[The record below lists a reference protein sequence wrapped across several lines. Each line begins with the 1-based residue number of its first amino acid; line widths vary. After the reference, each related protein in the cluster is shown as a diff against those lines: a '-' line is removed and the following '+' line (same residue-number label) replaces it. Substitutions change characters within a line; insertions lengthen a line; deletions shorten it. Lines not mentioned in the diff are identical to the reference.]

1 MTPLLPARILP
12 PNRGQIPRRSNHMAG
27 EHEEEEIVSCASPSR
42 LRDEARGLDDPVVE
56 REDDEE
62 ARDVLNEYNEGEYED
77 LGEGEGGG
85 EVDDEVGF
93 EVAEGD
99 LAGVHDELAAA
110 EDARAGGDEGHAEL
124 HEEVEEVEEVGDGA
138 EVGDEDGGGDVD
150 VHAGGAV
157 LNVGEVEVEGVDEE
171 GNEAR
176 DQEDVIPEIDNVAVG
191 VEDLVVP

>member
-1 MTPLLPARILP
+1 
-12 PNRGQIPRRSNHMAG
+12 MAG
-27 EHEEEEIVSCASPSR
+27 QHEEEEIVSRASPSR
-42 LRDEARGLDDPVVE
+42 LRNEARGLDDPVVE

-62 ARDVLNEYNEGEYED
+62 ARNVLNEYNEGKCIVGMAATVCLRGRDDIPNED

-85 EVDDEVGF
+85 EVDDEVGL

-110 EDARAGGDEGHAEL
+110 EDAGAGGDEGHAEL

-171 GNEAR
+171 GDQAR
-176 DQEDVIPEIDNVAVG
+176 DQEDVVPQIDDVAVG
-191 VEDLVVP
+191 VQDLVVP